1 MRTFLGEDRRRNP
14 SSQSSFKK
22 VGGGTVSRV
31 LSLSSITLRQVVFI
45 HLDKPLPTCSHRSEA
60 VYPRGSDGSPSLR
73 LTLLQA
79 GVCLADTVTNAAGAL
94 LPHPFTYDRDCS
106 PKRCYPTWTPLLKW
120 PSTLC
125 CTCLRIASTGNYP
138 AAYPMEPG
146 LSSSIIR
153 YQRTPVYL
161 QLTCTITQ

>member
-1 MRTFLGEDRRRNP
+1 LSLQTANQLLER
-14 SSQSSFKK
+14 
-22 VGGGTVSRV
+22 VGGSAISRV
-31 LSLSSITLRQVVFI
+31 LSPHSITRLRVVFI

-60 VYPRGSDGSPSLR
+60 VYPRGSDGSPSLS

-79 GVCLADTVTNAAGAL
+79 GVCLADTVTNAAGVL

-106 PKRCYPTWTPLLKW
+106 PKRCYPTWTPLLEW

-125 CTCLRIASTGNYP
+125 CTCLRITSTGNYP

-161 QLTCTITQ
+161 QLTCTVTQ